1 MTDSAA
7 VGIGI
12 IGLGRIGQ
20 VHAQTLA
27 RRVNGARL
35 VAVAD
40 LDSALAASTAER
52 FGTVAVA
59 SMAELVAR
67 DDVDG
72 VVVCTPSGAHVAP
85 VELVVASRK
94 ALFCEKPLASNL
106 ADHAHLAE
114 VIDQAP
120 IACMVGFNRRCDPEF
135 IHAQRLIA
143 EGAIGT
149 PTYLLGRLR
158 DAFPPPMWVRDPAIG
173 GGLFID
179 MLIHDFD
186 SVRMLLGQEVVKV
199 FAQSANLVVDPG
211 DIEGFADN
219 ATVAL
224 EFDGGALG
232 QLHSAMHAS
241 YGYDARTEVFGAR
254 GTIEIGSLRRFNV
267 MVAAEGKGIT
277 HPHTF
282 LPDGDI
288 SHGMLR
294 WGTSYEAEMAVF
306 ADVIRGVKLPPANH
320 HDAVAAFRVA
330 AAAQESQTRGQ
341 PVEVAE
347 MDERS
352 VK

>member
-1 MTDSAA
+1 VTGSATT

-27 RRVNGARL
+27 RGVNGARL
-35 VAVAD
+35 VAITD
-40 LDSALAASTAER
+40 LDAALAEATAHR

-67 DDVDG
+67 DDVEG
-72 VVVCTPSGAHVAP
+72 VIVCTPSGAHVAP
-85 VELVVASRK
+85 VELVAASGK

-106 ADHAHLAE
+106 ADHAHLAQI
-114 VIDQAP
+114 IDEAS
-120 IACMVGFNRRCDPEF
+120 IVCMVGFNRRCDREF
-135 IHAQRLIA
+135 LDAQRLIA

-199 FAQSANLVVDPG
+199 FAQSANLVVDAG
-211 DIEGFADN
+211 DIVGFADN
-219 ATVAL
+219 CTVAL
-224 EFDGGALG
+224 EFDSGALG
-232 QLHSAMHAS
+232 QLHSSMHAS
-241 YGYDARTEVFGAR
+241 YGYDARTEVFGER
-254 GTIEIGSLRRFNV
+254 GTLEIGSLRRFNV
-267 MVAAEGKGIT
+267 MLATEGKGIT
-277 HPHTF
+277 YPHTF

-288 SHGMLR
+288 GHGMLR
-294 WGTSYEAEMAVF
+294 WGGSYESEMSVF
-306 ADVIRGVKLPPANH
+306 ADVIRGDRRSPVDH
-320 HDAVAAFRVA
+320 HDAVAAFCIA
-330 AAAQESQTRGQ
+330 AAAQESQKRGQ
-341 PVEVAE
+341 PVEIAE
-347 MDERS
+347 MR
-352 VK
+352 VGR